1 MDNLQ
6 RRCPS
11 TRPPIVVHHETTRAG
26 RTVCDM
32 ANYLILI
39 YGDEQRWD
47 TMSAERMQ
55 EIDEGHRVFRE
66 RAGAAIR
73 ASGQLESS
81 SSAATLRAGDGE
93 KPLIVDGPF
102 LETKEVVGGFY
113 VIEAA
118 DRDEA
123 IALASALA
131 EVRHDHSA
139 VQVQPLV
146 DHG

>member
-1 MDNLQ
+1 
-6 RRCPS
+6 
-11 TRPPIVVHHETTRAG
+11 
-26 RTVCDM
+26 M

>member
-1 MDNLQ
+1 MMRL
-6 RRCPS
+6 
-11 TRPPIVVHHETTRAG
+11 RAE
-26 RTVCDM
+26 VAYIM

-47 TMSAERMQ
+47 TMSAAEMQ
-55 EIDEGHRVFRE
+55 AIDEGHRAFRE

-81 SSAATLRAGDGE
+81 STAATLRAGEGE
-93 KPLIVDGPF
+93 EPLITDGPF

-118 DRDEA
+118 DRDKA
-123 IALASALA
+123 ISLANCLA
-131 EVRHDHSA
+131 EARQDHSG
-139 VQVQPLV
+139 VQVHPLV
-146 DHG
+146 NHG